1 MCPLRR
7 WEAIK
12 LYPCVCMYVFVSMY
26 VCAYW
31 LVLHAHHYVLVLKCI
46 YSMCDMY
53 VCRWKHCISVGVAQP
68 QGSWTLWR
76 QMTAWS
82 GCCWTLLP
90 STTSQVWFYGLDYVF
105 IYECMYVCTGGQIFD
120 TGYLLSSDGTKF
132 SVTNSQ
138 TYAGYVSMDI
148 IHTYIPYIHTYI
160 TSWSRMAFMHR
171 LYMWARHPRF
181 WRWATKLQFMWTT
194 RDARSW
200 LRTTRWR
207 TCWTTHSE
215 KSCWT
220 QKQMVRTLRVTFK
233 PIYVQYITI
242 HTYIYT
248 GFE

>member
-12 LYPCVCMYVFVSMY
+12 LYPCVYVLYVCMYVCICKHVCMY
-26 VCAYW
+26 VRIDLCFMLITVCLCWNACT
-31 LVLHAHHYVLVLKCI
+31 VCVTC
-46 YSMCDMY
+46 MY

-68 QGSWTLWR
+68 QGLWTLWR

-82 GCCWTLLP
+82 GHCWTLLP

-148 IHTYIPYIHTYI
+148 IHTYIFTYIHHELIPY
-160 TSWSRMAFMHR
+160 
-171 LYMWARHPRF
+171 
-181 WRWATKLQFMWTT
+181 
-194 RDARSW
+194 
-200 LRTTRWR
+200 
-207 TCWTTHSE
+207 
-215 KSCWT
+215 
-220 QKQMVRTLRVTFK
+220 
-233 PIYVQYITI
+233 
-242 HTYIYT
+242 
-248 GFE
+248 GFYA